1 MRIIVAEIETSIY
14 SAIGSNLKFF
24 GQEPIAGVCHNVQ
37 CVYLLLVN
45 LGIDELVVICP
56 LIMCHVA
63 PLISEPAVPRLAP
76 VPCDSIAGPNP

>member
-24 GQEPIAGVCHNVQ
+24 GQEPITGVCHNVQ

-56 LIMCHVA
+56 LIMCHVGFEA
-63 PLISEPAVPRLAP
+63 LFEVNDKEGLQAIIVIREL
-76 VPCDSIAGPNP
+76 